1 VSYDL
6 EVYLQGELRLSRAVE
21 SVGLEDVLLTAEW
34 SDREGSGL
42 SLARRTKRTERHLCT
57 ADGPLRID
65 EDDDHVPAA
74 VRASLL
80 SVGWTVQISR
90 PFDLGRAD
98 ASLVARFARAVAA
111 EGEGVVYDPQLD
123 EIVWPRSIKKLR
135 EVPAASRPGP
145 EHLALEWLFARLLT
159 SADAD
164 ALLGVIEPRM
174 PEAMPHRFG
183 TFEPPQGKLER
194 DGKAAF
200 SALFDDVH
208 DPFWKGK
215 RPFQWGFVH
224 LRRGWGSA
232 LTQAER
238 DARTP
243 TLGGRSGV
251 SPDSIRMEFQPEL
264 ATDERWLQAMT
275 SLFRAV
281 ARELNPFFAGGYF
294 ARGSLENPHH
304 LAGAYWLGIPPEPLW
319 LTWVGMPYLAQLP
332 TDIPARCER
341 TDEFL
346 FVAAGKSPKDRE
358 ALRAG
363 AVAWDPQL
371 RRKGTQLQERLAA
384 EFIPEL
390 R

>member
-1 VSYDL
+1 MSYDL
-6 EVYLQGELRLSRAVE
+6 EVYLQGELPLSRAVE
-21 SVGLEDVLLTAEW
+21 SVGREDVVATAEW
-34 SDREGSGL
+34 SDPEGSGL
-42 SLARRTKRTERHLCT
+42 SLVRRTKRTERQLCT

-65 EDDDHVPAA
+65 EDDDHVPDA

-90 PFDLGRAD
+90 PFDLARTD
-98 ASLVARFARAVAA
+98 ASLVERFTRAVAD
-111 EGEGVVYDPQLD
+111 EGKGVVYDPQLAK
-123 EIVWPRSIKKLR
+123 IVWPRNVKKLR
-135 EVPAASRPGP
+135 DVPPASQPGP
-145 EHLALEWLFARLLT
+145 EHVALEWLFARRLT

-164 ALLGVIEPRM
+164 ALLAVIEQRM

-183 TFEPPQGKLER
+183 TFEPPQGRLER

-200 SALFDDVH
+200 SALFDDV
-208 DPFWKGK
+208 DDLFWKGK
-215 RPFQWGFVH
+215 RPFQWGFVN

-243 TLGGRSGV
+243 TLGGRKGV

-264 ATDERWLQAMT
+264 ATDERWLQAIS

-281 ARELNPFFAGGYF
+281 ARELKPFFAGGYLD
-294 ARGSLENPHH
+294 RGSFENPQH
-304 LAGAYWLGIPPEPLW
+304 LAGAHWLGIPPEPLW
-319 LTWVGMPYLAQLP
+319 LTWVGSPYLAELP
-332 TDIPARCER
+332 TEIPARSER

-346 FVAAGKSPKDRE
+346 FVSAGKSPKDRE
-358 ALRAG
+358 ALRSG
-363 AVAWDPQL
+363 ALAWEPRL
-371 RRKGTQLQERLAA
+371 RRTGTQLQEELAA
-384 EFIPEL
+384 AFIPEL